1 MLISISQ
8 KLALST
14 KAAGGRGKWD
24 ANSLLGRAEHAKYA
38 KHEKQQ
44 IAGHSVADPLQIP
57 LLFELN
63 LHKLHQFGAKSQNHK

>member
-14 KAAGGRGKWD
+14 KEAGGREKWD
-24 ANSLLGRAEHAKYA
+24 ANLLLGRAGHATHA
-38 KHEKQQ
+38 EHEKQQ

-63 LHKLHQFGAKSQNHK
+63 LHKLHQFGAKT